1 MIPEIQ
7 KLIAAGAADAQRCLG
22 SQGELSRGGEVYWQ
36 GRVVWV
42 ETASSYAV
50 ELGGAVCSVTGRA
63 TILAADMEGAP
74 QAGDRLQ
81 VNGRLCLVVG
91 CFRSPY
97 DATYNLET
105 STLK

>member
-1 MIPEIQ
+1 METPVQ
-7 KLIAAGAADAQRCLG
+7 RLMRRGAAAIREQLGADA
-22 SQGELSRGGEVYWQ
+22 ELSRGGEVYWR

-74 QAGDRLQ
+74 QAGDRLL